1 MSKVEMQTA
10 VFFTEHEFTCWRE
23 RECNDVYPCQVSSQ
37 GSNGVT
43 LRLDDTTI
51 RFAKGVA
58 QEVARCLKD
67 AFLVNFGN
75 TVNVLFTSGKR
86 ESKLERV
93 FRKDVA
99 GRWHYK
105 ANGRFKCRQT
115 ESEIYFS
122 KITKVPG
129 DPMEEI
135 GIYTVEDGGVELV
148 FGYIGYSFSM
158 LDASWLAENLMK
170 ANQV

>member
-1 MSKVEMQTA
+1 M
-10 VFFTEHEFTCWRE
+10 
-23 RECNDVYPCQVSSQ
+23 
-37 GSNGVT
+37 
-43 LRLDDTTI
+43 
-51 RFAKGVA
+51 
-58 QEVARCLKD
+58 
-67 AFLVNFGN
+67 NFGN

-86 ESKLERV
+86 KSKLERV

-99 GRWHYK
+99 GRWNYK

-122 KITKVPG
+122 RITTVPG
-129 DPMEEI
+129 DPMEEL

-148 FGYIGYSFSM
+148 FGYMCYSFRM
-158 LDASWLAENLMK
+158 LDASWLAENLIK